1 MGACSVRRV
10 VSGAVAPEA
19 TPREWSVPEY
29 ISVKVISLKEL
40 FSGTYNFRL
49 PFFQRAY
56 AWQTAE
62 VGRLLAN
69 ITEEMGSGA
78 KQRPYLLGKLMLAQK
93 PGNPDTALV
102 DGHQRI
108 MSLTIL
114 FAVLRD
120 LEQDAEEK
128 ARLHAFIAGQGYR
141 LNPQENLADFCDRYV
156 QAPGATTVEPEEDLQ
171 DLGETERNIIENR
184 NHLRAELNG
193 PESAPAN
200 RRALAKFL
208 AESCCVIVSS
218 VDDEDDA
225 WRILR
230 IEEETRVAFNP
241 TDRAKATLLSIVAND
256 DRAVCQRIWEKCE
269 TQLGFTDMHCLLG
282 HLRTMKLR
290 KRSEKPV
297 EIDLAE
303 GFKLNMAGSGRAFL
317 EKELEPAAQ
326 CLATIRRGE
335 LGDSKTHQA
344 IASSIERLN
353 WIHTQSWV
361 PAALLWLSRRGND
374 TGAALFFSR
383 LERLIWLMRIAGLDP
398 TKQQVR
404 ILQLLGEI
412 DRTAKVDDMR
422 ELEIG
427 KALRES
433 ALSNL
438 RSKTF
443 DSKHYAGK
451 VLRRISEAL
460 GQDPGPVHPEK
471 VTIEHILPRAWPLND
486 GWRKNFPTKKSVQS
500 YAHKLGNLTFLTGA
514 ENHSADTL
522 DWGDKR
528 PILAR
533 SRLVL
538 ANRLAATVEWTP
550 DSIMNRTEELIRI
563 LFEAW
568 DMKV

>member
-1 MGACSVRRV
+1 VRRV
-10 VSGAVAPEA
+10 VSGAGAPEA

-69 ITEEMGSGA
+69 ITEEMSAGG

-93 PGNPDTALV
+93 PVSADTALV

-120 LEQDAEEK
+120 LAQDEGEK
-128 ARLHAFIAGQGYR
+128 ARLNTFIAGQAGYR
-141 LNPQENLADFCDRYV
+141 LSPQESLADFCHRYV
-156 QAPGATTVEPEEDLQ
+156 QAPGATMVEPEEDLQ

-184 NHLRAELNG
+184 NYLRAELNG
-193 PESAPAN
+193 PESTPAS
-200 RRALAKFL
+200 RRALADFL
-208 AESCCVIVSS
+208 AENCCVIVSS
-218 VDDEDDA
+218 VDDEGDA

-256 DRAVCQRIWEKCE
+256 DRAICQRVWEKCE
-269 TQLGFTDMHCLLG
+269 MQLGFTDMHALLG
-282 HLRTMKLR
+282 HMRTMKLR

-303 GFKLNMAGSGRAFL
+303 GFKLNVAGSGRAFL
-317 EKELEPAAQ
+317 ERELEPAAQ
-326 CLATIRRGE
+326 CLASIRRGE
-335 LGDSKTHQA
+335 LGDSMKHKA
-344 IASSIERLN
+344 IALSLDRLG

-361 PAALLWLSRRGND
+361 PAALLWLSRRREDAG
-374 TGAALFFSR
+374 TQLFFSR
-383 LERLIWLMRIAGLDP
+383 LERLTWIMRIAGLDP

-412 DRTAKVDDMR
+412 DRTPKVDDMR

-427 KALRES
+427 RTLREA

-451 VLRRISEAL
+451 VLRRISDAL

-486 GWRKNFPTKKSVQS
+486 GWRKHFPTKKSVQT
-500 YAHKLGNLTFLTGA
+500 YAHKLGNLTFLTGP

-522 DWGDKR
+522 DWVDKR

-533 SRLVL
+533 SRLLL
-538 ANRLAATVEWTP
+538 ANRLAATVDWTG

-568 DMKV
+568 DMKL